1 MTKGISPQH
10 HAKPQ
15 SKNRTVHPTLVSRS
29 SQSTVQVP
37 FESAATSSL
46 GHASSNSGWC
56 YAHLGSATQSGTAR
70 MAIVAFGWV
79 LSLSPSLSGQYLRMV
94 HRCRPGFAAIGDFAL
109 SRRRRGGGGVGGD
122 DDERNTCVCHG
133 ARRAGGR
140 LLLAKFTLKKLPHG
154 FASHLIAIANWKEL
168 LKTCSLSGII
178 EVYTEFQRDRIRKN
192 LEVSGRISP

>member
-1 MTKGISPQH
+1 
-10 HAKPQ
+10 
-15 SKNRTVHPTLVSRS
+15 
-29 SQSTVQVP
+29 
-37 FESAATSSL
+37 
-46 GHASSNSGWC
+46 
-56 YAHLGSATQSGTAR
+56 

-122 DDERNTCVCHG
+122 DEERNTCVCHG
-133 ARRAGGR
+133 AAARDVCCHVRV
-140 LLLAKFTLKKLPHG
+140 LAKFTLKKLPHG

-178 EVYTEFQRDRIRKN
+178 EVYTEFQRDRTRKN
-192 LEVSGRISP
+192 LEVPDMISPYAAPSLYFFLSISLLFPNATF

>member
-1 MTKGISPQH
+1 
-10 HAKPQ
+10 
-15 SKNRTVHPTLVSRS
+15 
-29 SQSTVQVP
+29 
-37 FESAATSSL
+37 
-46 GHASSNSGWC
+46 
-56 YAHLGSATQSGTAR
+56 

-122 DDERNTCVCHG
+122 DEERNTCVCHG